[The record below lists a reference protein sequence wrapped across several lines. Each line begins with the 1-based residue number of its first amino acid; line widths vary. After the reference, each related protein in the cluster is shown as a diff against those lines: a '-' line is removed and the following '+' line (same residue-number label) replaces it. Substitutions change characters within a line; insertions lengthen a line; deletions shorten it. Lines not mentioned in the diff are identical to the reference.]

1 MMAPGFVFCL
11 RSTAAENSVLAA
23 SHAAHVREHAIRH
36 SAGAAPVR
44 GAYVANHG
52 TSYRPPARTVR
63 DSGGVKP

>member
-1 MMAPGFVFCL
+1 MAPGFVFWPTVDGGSKFGS
-11 RSTAAENSVLAA
+11 RR

-44 GAYVANHG
+44 AAYVANHG